1 MANQPTPYRAHGG
14 SSSLG
19 ELLERVLDKGVVI
32 VGDIVVSVL
41 DIELLSL
48 KLRLF
53 IASAETARE
62 LGMDWWTRD
71 AFFSS
76 AGHRLTGRDGD
87 HSLQDENEEL
97 RHRVAALEQA
107 VRQQALDA
115 PAPPVREA
123 QPREAAQP
131 QRERA
136 PLPRPPLPQR
146 ERGSRE

>member
-1 MANQPTPYRAHGG
+1 MANQPTPYRARGG

-19 ELLERVLDKGVVI
+19 DLLERVLDKGVVI

-76 AGHRLTGRDGD
+76 AGHQLTGRDGH
-87 HSLQDENEEL
+87 HSLRDENEEL

-107 VRQQALDA
+107 VRQQALEV
-115 PAPPVREA
+115 PAPPVRAA
-123 QPREAAQP
+123 QPREGAQ
-131 QRERA
+131 
-136 PLPRPPLPQR
+136 PQR

>member
-1 MANQPTPYRAHGG
+1 MANQPTPYRARGG
-14 SSSLG
+14 SDSLG

-53 IASAETARE
+53 IASAETAKE

-76 AGHRLTGRDGD
+76 AGHQLTGRDGD
-87 HSLQDENEEL
+87 HSLRDENEEL
-97 RHRVAALEQA
+97 RRRIAALEQA
-107 VRQQALDA
+107 MQRQALDV
-115 PAPPVREA
+115 PAPPVHEA
-123 QPREAAQP
+123 VPRERAEP
-131 QRERA
+131 RRDRA
-136 PLPRPPLPQR
+136 PLPRPPLQRR

>member
-1 MANQPTPYRAHGG
+1 MANQPTPYRARGG

-107 VRQQALDA
+107 VRQQALDVPA
-115 PAPPVREA
+115 APPVREA
-123 QPREAAQP
+123 LPREGAQ
-131 QRERA
+131 
-136 PLPRPPLPQR
+136 PQR